1 MNTKF
6 KIFIAI
12 LVAPLAALASYVLL
26 TLVQAILVKLLTSEV
41 VTFIDVVG
49 NVSVAPYTLAIAYPA
64 TLIIGLPTHFFLR
77 LIKRNTVSS
86 HLIAGSIFGVTIA
99 FIIAVAG
106 KGEEM
111 GALQTIY
118 LCILFFMCT
127 VAVSTTFGVIANH
140 NVTGKTKNAR
150 A

>member
-26 TLVQAILVKLLTSEV
+26 TLVHAILVKLLTSEV

-77 LIKRNTVSS
+77 LIKRNTCLLYTSPSPRDATLSRMPSS
-86 HLIAGSIFGVTIA
+86 A
-99 FIIAVAG
+99 
-106 KGEEM
+106 
-111 GALQTIY
+111 
-118 LCILFFMCT
+118 
-127 VAVSTTFGVIANH
+127 
-140 NVTGKTKNAR
+140 
-150 A
+150 